1 MIGKFRVAKARH
13 YRHQQPTKRQ
23 TAHNMIVQINIVR
36 PVASLLF
43 GKNHHAAQRIG
54 VGMALAA
61 MGVCMVHFLHVENE
75 YATLAIDGIG
85 YGLHGIGLTPL
96 VESLAA
102 SAA

>member
-13 YRHQQPTKRQ
+13 YQHQQPTKRQ
-23 TAHNMIVQINIVR
+23 AAHNLIVQINFVR

-43 GKNHHAAQRIG
+43 GKQHHAGQRMAVG
-54 VGMALAA
+54 VGLAA
-61 MGVCMVHFLHVENE
+61 LGVCMVHYLHVDNE

-96 VESLAA
+96 IESLAE